1 MSVIEIA
8 NRERT
13 HLCTVVAPSV
23 GLSAADCFFGPAFG
37 GGVMFLDRSTLFL
50 RIIRVHPPDRWAYL
64 LVSFYI
70 ANRSLITYNSGM
82 ITSSAFLT
90 CTTLCPG
97 FAAILNI
104 SSDSRNSLD
113 QLTWILCPA
122 SPHRKQIKLYGQS
135 RRSWSSSL
143 PHVGHCVSAPSEKE

>member
-1 MSVIEIA
+1 MSVIVLA
-8 NRERT
+8 HRERT

-23 GLSAADCFFGPAFG
+23 GLSAADCFFRPAFRG
-37 GGVMFLDRSTLFL
+37 GMMLLHRSTLFF
-50 RIIRVHPPDRWAYL
+50 RVVRVHPPDRWANL
-64 LVSFYI
+64 LVSFFKLI
-70 ANRSLITYNSGM
+70 WTIITYDSGM

-90 CTTLCPG
+90 CTTLGSG
-97 FAAILNI
+97 FTAILHI
-104 SSDSRNSLD
+104 SFNSRLRFKK
-113 QLTWILCPA
+113 LTWILCPA